1 MKRKGRLGIMD
12 TSLGSIDDA
21 FYIAESVFKKEGEI
35 IGKAIGLTPKQIKRK
50 NLLLKNVRGLE
61 SKGHFTHSTIQ
72 RNQRFLE
79 GFSEEKSIL
88 DSPKSKI
95 RKKLK
100 RFPIKN

>member
-1 MKRKGRLGIMD
+1 MD
-12 TSLGSIDDA
+12 TAIGSIDDT
-21 FYIAESVFKKEGEI
+21 FYIAESWFKKGGRV
-35 IGKAIGLTPKQIKRK
+35 IGKAMGLTPKQIKRR
-50 NLLLKNVRGLE
+50 NDLLKNVRELE

-72 RNQRFLE
+72 RNQRFLQ
-79 GFSEEKSIL
+79 GFTGEKSIL